1 VSALDL
7 LGIGFP
13 LCGTLVVALLWWLFK
28 GALPASAEDGI
39 DGAAGDGGGSDRVPP
54 PTPRPWSRT
63 GGRRPPGPHGDRPDA
78 PQAQRRGPASR
89 PRAGSRG

>member
-13 LCGTLVVALLWWLFK
+13 LCGTGVVALLWWLFK

-39 DGAAGDGGGSDRVPP
+39 DGAAGDGGGSDRAPP
-54 PTPRPWSRT
+54 RPPQPWSRM
-63 GGRRPPGPHGDRPDA
+63 GGRRPPGPRRDRPDA
-78 PQAQRRGPASR
+78 SHAPRRGPESR